1 MQWLRSSN
9 FKTLK
14 TGAWVFWVDAGAFL
28 ARSQN
33 CSFGIK
39 WAGEEV
45 LARWGYGEMIYTMI
59 LMMMMIHAMIV
70 ISMTMTTMMMI
81 LLVVVMMG

>member
-1 MQWLRSSN
+1 MEWLRSPN

-59 LMMMMIHAMIV
+59 LMMMMMIHA